1 MSLSKGFCAL
11 IGLLILGIAS
21 LGFAE
26 IRAGSSEITGYVG
39 GAIGLNETRFEG
51 FPYYDPS
58 LEATVDFSTELKS
71 GVSLGLRAGYNL
83 TPYIGTE
90 VGVGWASNDLKDVLS
105 IDGQEARE
113 EVEASHSLWY
123 SNLVIH
129 LLPKSRFVPFLTGGV
144 GAIYSSMSVE
154 VNGYYVEVSET
165 HFAPNFGGGV
175 KIFLRRDLA
184 LRIDV
189 RDFTWKYDDTKDRLH
204 MLEISG
210 GLTWFWGGR
219 IFPY

>member
-1 MSLSKGFCAL
+1 MSLSKGFCGL

-21 LGFAE
+21 LAFAE
-26 IRAGSSEITGYVG
+26 IRDGSSELTGYVG

-58 LEATVDFSTELKS
+58 LEATELKS
-71 GVSLGLRAGYNL
+71 GVSLGLRVGYNL

-90 VGVGWASNDLKDVLS
+90 VGAGWASNDLKDVLN
-105 IDGQEARE
+105 IDDQEARE
-113 EVEASHSLWY
+113 EVKASHTLWY
-123 SNLVIH
+123 SNLVVH

-175 KIFLRRDLA
+175 KIFLRRNLA

-189 RDFTWKYDDTKDRLH
+189 RDFTWKYEDTKDRLH
-204 MLEISG
+204 MLEVSG
-210 GLTWFWGGR
+210 ALTWFWGGR